1 MMGLEAAGQ
10 GPHLAA
16 CFRSSETATEKT
28 AVQARQLAGGVA
40 DS

>member
-1 MMGLEAAGQ
+1 MAGQ

-28 AVQARQLAGGVA
+28 AVQARQLAGCVA
-40 DS
+40 GS